1 MIDPKVIELVKARA
15 GDYCEYC
22 DCPAEETMAF
32 HHRKLRSRGGE
43 DTVANLVLVHH
54 GCHNMKTSS
63 IHLRPGAAEKLGFM
77 VASWQDPEEAPLT
90 RADGSVVLLLN
101 DGTIKILTEAK

>member
-1 MIDPKVIELVKARA
+1 
-15 GDYCEYC
+15 
-22 DCPAEETMAF
+22 MAL
-32 HHRKLRSRGGE
+32 HHRKLKSRGGQ
-43 DTVANLVLVHH
+43 DTVSNLVLIHH
-54 GCHNMKTSS
+54 GCHNMKTDS
-63 IHLRPGAAEKLGFM
+63 IHLRPGAAERLGFM

>member
-1 MIDPKVIELVKARA
+1 MIDKAVVDLVKARA

-22 DCPAEETMAF
+22 DSPAEETMAL
-32 HHRKLRSRGGE
+32 HHRKLKSRGGQ
-43 DTVANLVLVHH
+43 DTASNLVLIHH
-54 GCHNMKTSS
+54 GCHNMKTHS